1 MTQRPS
7 PFARSALERAVPR
20 YTSYP
25 TAPQFKAGFEPG
37 AYARWLGEIRPEA
50 TLSLYLHIPFCDQLC
65 WFCACRTQGAK
76 RYAPLVRYL
85 DLLEREIAMVAE
97 HLGPDRR
104 IVQMHWGGGSPT
116 ILKPED
122 MARLHATMAAHFP
135 GVDGASFAVEI
146 DPRDMTEARLDALAA
161 AGMTRASIGVQDFDI
176 AVQKAI
182 GRMQGHEL
190 TRDVMIGLRA
200 RGVDSVNVDFLYG
213 LPHQTQASLARTI
226 EQVLELRPDRL
237 ALFGYAHVPWMA
249 KRQKMIPEAALP
261 GTEERRAQ
269 AALARRLLI
278 EAGYR
283 PIGIDHFALPGDSL
297 AEAAEARTMRRNFQG
312 YTVDHADALIGMG
325 ASAIGSLP
333 QGYVQND
340 PVTASWQLRVEAGK
354 LPVAKNIALTLEDRI
369 RRDVIEQILCF
380 FSLDLS
386 RIERAYGDFARP
398 IAETAATLVE
408 AAPEGALTPW
418 GGGFVIAEAWHAH
431 ARLIAAEFDAYL
443 PGSAARHSL
452 AV

>member
-1 MTQRPS
+1 MTDRIS
-7 PFARSALERAVPR
+7 PFASSALERAVPR

-25 TAPQFKAGFEPG
+25 TAPHFKPGFEPG
-37 AYARWLGEIRPEA
+37 AYARWLGEIRAEA
-50 TLSLYLHIPFCDQLC
+50 PLSLYLHIPFCDELC

-76 RYAPLVRYL
+76 RYAPLSHYL

-97 HLGPDRR
+97 HLGPDRV
-104 IVQMHWGGGSPT
+104 IGQMHWGGGSPT
-116 ILKPED
+116 IMKPED
-122 MARLHATMAAHFP
+122 MARLHATMAEHFP
-135 GVDGASFAVEI
+135 GVRDAVFAVEI
-146 DPRDMTEARLDALAA
+146 DPRDMTEARLDALSG
-161 AGMTRASIGVQDFDI
+161 AGMTRASIGVQDFDL

-190 TRDVMIGLRA
+190 TRDVMLGLRD

-226 EQVLELRPDRL
+226 EQVLALRPDRL

-269 AALARRLLI
+269 AALARRLLT
-278 EAGYR
+278 EAGYV

-297 AEAAEARTMRRNFQG
+297 AEAARARTMRRNFQG
-312 YTVDHADALIGMG
+312 YTVDHAEALIGMG

-340 PVTASWQLRVEAGK
+340 PITASWQLRVESGK

-369 RRDVIEQILCF
+369 RRAVIEQILCF
-380 FSLDLS
+380 FSLDLHAV
-386 RIERAYGDFARP
+386 ERAYGDFARP
-398 IAETAATLVE
+398 MADTVAALMAE
-408 AAPEGALTPW
+408 APAGALTPW
-418 GGGFVIAEAWHAH
+418 RGGFRIAEAWHSH

-443 PGSAARHSL
+443 AGSAARHSL